1 MIKALRAKAKAQTV
15 ATERHVAGWTKAIAL
30 LMALKLL
37 GSRKTARLIAAA
49 GTWKTGFHD
58 I

>member
-1 MIKALRAKAKAQTV
+1 MD
-15 ATERHVAGWTKAIAL
+15 EAIAL

-49 GTWKTGFHD
+49 GTWKQVFMISETIMLKQDCTGVVQSAFNCAW
-58 I
+58 